1 MRRIAALGLSVSL
14 ATVAPMLGCVGAV
27 GVAGMS
33 GCDAPWKTYDA
44 TRSVS
49 LSAGEAAASPLRVKT
64 RNGAVKVTRVDAGAG
79 QAGGGPSEIKVIAN
93 VRAATPERLEAIVI
107 DVSKEPDGTLFVRP
121 TPPDGQ
127 WRSSEGVGFEI
138 FVPGASGV
146 EIDTGNGAIS
156 IAGLSGKALLKTS
169 NGSIRIDGHD
179 GDVDADTS
187 NGRIEATGVAGRV
200 VADTSNGRIEVA
212 LAEGVEGPVDL
223 DTSNGS
229 ITLEVG
235 QAFGGEL
242 KASTSNGS
250 VNVDAPGADV
260 SKKRSSATVRFAR
273 SGGASVLDTSN
284 GSITVRVRDAGAAG
298 ALERAR

>member
-1 MRRIAALGLSVSL
+1 MAARSWSVVATSMAL
-14 ATVAPMLGCVGAV
+14 ALMAPTLGCVG
-27 GVAGMS
+27 VAGLS

-44 TRSVS
+44 TRAIN

-64 RNGAVKVTRVDAGAG
+64 RNGSVKVVRVEAGA
-79 QAGGGPSEIKVIAN
+79 SEIKVVAN
-93 VRAATPERLEAIVI
+93 IRAATPERLEAIVI

-138 FVPGASGV
+138 FLPGANGV

-187 NGRIEATGVAGRV
+187 NGRIEALGVSGV
-200 VADTSNGRIEVA
+200 VKADTSNGRIEVT

-235 QAFGGEL
+235 AAFGGEL

-250 VNVDAPGADV
+250 VNIEAPGADV

>member
-1 MRRIAALGLSVSL
+1 MAARSWSVVATSMAL
-14 ATVAPMLGCVGAV
+14 ALMAPTLGCVGVV
-27 GVAGMS
+27 GVAGLS

-44 TRSVS
+44 TRAIN

-64 RNGAVKVTRVDAGAG
+64 RNGSVKVVRVDAGAG
-79 QAGGGPSEIKVIAN
+79 EASEIKVVAN
-93 VRAATPERLEAIVI
+93 IRAATPERLEAIVI

-138 FVPGASGV
+138 FLPGANGV

-156 IAGLSGKALLKTS
+156 IAGLSGEALLKTS

-187 NGRIEATGVAGRV
+187 NGRIEALGVSGV
-200 VADTSNGRIEVA
+200 VKADTSNGRIEVA

-235 QAFGGEL
+235 AAFGGEL

-250 VNVDAPGADV
+250 VNIEAPGADV